1 MSLTL
6 FNAKNVQNGHRLFV
20 GKLQIDSS
28 LHPLRFVTFP
38 V

>member
-6 FNAKNVQNGHRLFV
+6 FNAKNVHNGHRLFV
-20 GKLQIDSS
+20 GKLQIDSN